1 MGLSAGLL
9 ESLHNMAAASQSV
22 SDPRETAKRKP
33 LNFLC
38 PHLRNDMTTLLSYST
53 GHTDQL
59 RNKVGENC
67 PKEWIPRGNHLA
79 AITLHLSL
87 FFFNYSFLLC
97 LKQPG
102 HLSDRVCV
110 LIIISQWCHLHIS
123 LPVSQLCIFPINLY
137 EETRSVSGSIFLA
150 RQLLVCHFIVEH
162 IMAG

>member
-9 ESLHNMAAASQSV
+9 ESRHSMAAASQRV

-38 PHLRNDMTTLLSYST
+38 PHLRNDMTILLSYST
-53 GHTDQL
+53 GHTIQL

-87 FFFNYSFLLC
+87 FFLNYSFLLC

-102 HLSDRVCV
+102 HLSEFV
-110 LIIISQWCHLHIS
+110 
-123 LPVSQLCIFPINLY
+123 F
-137 EETRSVSGSIFLA
+137 
-150 RQLLVCHFIVEH
+150 
-162 IMAG
+162 